1 MKKTITMKPIYKRWW
16 VLLLTV
22 FISLSVAGCSG
33 DINANEP
40 NKHITPVVEQP
51 SDINTDE
58 PTSNSEG
65 VDNPG
70 DASSSEVSKDD
81 DASLSN
87 TETPV
92 ENEDTDE
99 SVATTPINLELSKPL
114 KAHYID
120 VGQAD
125 SIFIELPNGQCLLID
140 AGDNNN
146 GNQIAN
152 YIKSLDYN
160 QLDYVVATHPH
171 ADHIGGMT
179 TVINNIKI
187 GKFYMTEKEHTTKTF
202 ENMIDAL
209 SANNVDVFKAK
220 AGTDIINITGLQ
232 VSILSPV
239 SSYGDDLNNWSA
251 VIKVVHKNNSFLF
264 MGDAESKVEGQ
275 LSNIDIDVLKVGHH
289 GSDTSSSLSFL
300 KKVTPSHAI
309 ISVGASNSYGHPTQ
323 STLSNLETIGAKVY
337 RTDLLGT
344 ILVTS
349 DGNSITVNK
358 NPNEALAVIPAPTPE
373 PKPNPKPTPAPTPKP
388 KPEPTPASAPT
399 PEPKPEP
406 TPAPIPPP
414 APAPTPTP
422 TPQQPVVGSIV
433 FITNTGKKYHS
444 SGCRYLKDSK
454 IEISI
459 SDAQSQGYDPCGV
472 CKP

>member
-1 MKKTITMKPIYKRWW
+1 MNLKKIITMKPLHTRWW

-40 NKHITPVVEQP
+40 NKDITPVVEQP
-51 SDINTDE
+51 SDIDADE
-58 PTSNSEG
+58 PSNNSEV

-70 DASSSEVSKDD
+70 DASSFEESKGDD
-81 DASLSN
+81 TSLPN
-87 TETPV
+87 TEIPV
-92 ENEDTDE
+92 VNEETDE
-99 SVATTPINLELSKPL
+99 SVPTIPVNIELSKPL

-152 YIKSLDYN
+152 YIKSLGYN
-160 QLDYVVATHPH
+160 QLDYVAATHPH

-209 SANNVDVFKAK
+209 SANNVDVYKAK
-220 AGTDIINITGLQ
+220 VGTDIINITGLQ

-239 SSYGDDLNNWSA
+239 SSYGDDLNNWSV
-251 VIKVVHKNNSFLF
+251 VIKVVYKNNSFLF

-300 KKVTPSHAI
+300 KKVTPGHAI

-323 STLSNLETIGAKVY
+323 TTLGNLESTGAKVY

-349 DGNSITVNK
+349 DGNSITVDN
-358 NPNEALAVIPAPTPE
+358 NPNEALAVV
-373 PKPNPKPTPAPTPKP
+373 PAPTPKP
-388 KPEPTPASAPT
+388 KPEPTPERNT
-399 PEPKPEP
+399 
-406 TPAPIPPP
+406 IV
-414 APAPTPTP
+414 
-422 TPQQPVVGSIV
+422 QVVD
-433 FITNTGKKYHS
+433 T
-444 SGCRYLKDSK
+444 
-454 IEISI
+454 
-459 SDAQSQGYDPCGV
+459 
-472 CKP
+472 